1 MCETKVLI
9 IKIKMQN
16 TLGKLKFLYTGIFNV
31 DNDAGIGAQG
41 QVKGPGLRWGGPPPG
56 TH

>member
-1 MCETKVLI
+1 MCETKVL

-16 TLGKLKFLYTGIFNV
+16 TLAKLKFLYTGIFNV
-31 DNDAGIGAQG
+31 DNDAGVGAQG
-41 QVKGPGLRWGGPPPG
+41 QVKCPGLRWGGHPPG